1 MTELEKY
8 QAVNR
13 TNSLEELA
21 QVIESFAENGRI
33 EGREQDFDVANMA
46 NYCRNYSES
55 IHNFLTRK
63 WGIRQQAMYL
73 LFYNKK

>member
-8 QAVNR
+8 QAVNK
-13 TNSLEELA
+13 TESLEQLA
-21 QVIESFAENGRI
+21 QVIESFAEDNRI
-33 EGREQDFDVANMA
+33 EGRDKSFDATNMA
-46 NYCRNYSES
+46 HYCRNYSQS
-55 IHNFLTRK
+55 MHNFLTRK